1 MQNIQKIL
9 VLILI
14 LVIGVSAIPGA
25 AQDQEDEFQL
35 YLPILMRNYPHHPI
49 FGVEITKNG
58 LMDEAAAAGNHWVR
72 YNGLLWSEVQPVEEP
87 IFNWNST
94 LEADL
99 ITASEAGMEVI
110 LVVRSTPTWTQK
122 YNGYF
127 CGPPA
132 DLNAFASFMS
142 NVVKRYSSPP
152 FNVKYY
158 EIWNE
163 PDVDPYEHY
172 TSITSQYGCWGNA
185 KDAYYGGGYYAE
197 MLKVVYPAMK
207 AANPSVNVVL
217 GGLLLDCDPRSF
229 GDGYCP
235 TEERTKAPKFFEG
248 ILKNEGGAF
257 FDVVSFHGYPTFQKD
272 VNPILNEINFETW
285 KVAGGVVAGKLDYI
299 NSLMSLYGINKPIF
313 HTEGGLI
320 LPNNSPS
327 LPSTPEFETAKAN
340 YLPWL
345 FARNWENGIQATNW
359 FTLNYPGFRMSSL
372 LDINGERLPAYN
384 SFALMT
390 EKLGKAEF
398 VSYTILGVVLPEPN
412 YDPNEIHRFEF
423 KTNDMRIWLLFGTKD
438 NNSRIIAV
446 PSKFIQAYD
455 IVGSPVIPVGES
467 ITFDRPIY
475 IEMDK

>member
-87 IFNWNST
+87 ILNWNST

-99 ITASEAGMEVI
+99 ITAGEAGMEVI

-272 VNPILNEINFETW
+272 VNPIQSEINYSAW
-285 KVAGGVVAGKLDYI
+285 SAAGGVVVGKLDFI
-299 NSLMSLYGINKPIF
+299 KELMSQYGINKPIF
-313 HTEGGLI
+313 HTEGALL
-320 LPNNSPS
+320 LPNDGSS
-327 LPSTPEFETAKAN
+327 STDEFERAKAN

-345 FARNWENGIQATNW
+345 YARNWSEGILATNW
-359 FTLNYPGFRMSSL
+359 YTLNGPGWRQSAL
-372 LDINGERLPAYN
+372 LAADQSPREAYTAF
-384 SFALMT
+384 SLMT
-390 EKLGKAEF
+390 EKLGKSEF
-398 VSYTILGVVLPEPN
+398 VSHSILDNG
-412 YDPNEIHRFEF
+412 IHRFEF
-423 KTNDMRIWLLFGTKD
+423 LTHDLRIWLLFSPD
-438 NNSRIIAV
+438 NSPRSVAK
-446 PSKFIQAYD
+446 PSNFIQAYD
-455 IVGSPVIPVGES
+455 VVETQNEITITNTQ
-467 ITFDRPIY
+467 ITFTRPIY
-475 IEMDK
+475 IETVK